1 MAFGGTAGAAV
12 KTLYVSLPGPLDA
25 CSSLSVGASDTS
37 VAIGDLLYPS
47 AFLNGPNDAL
57 VGTGAA
63 IVSAEL
69 TSVNPESVT
78 YSVAPQLKW
87 SDGTDFNATS
97 LVQWW
102 TRAKAQPSISSDGY
116 RAISSMTVSS
126 DGLSVVAKF
135 SQSFSNWNVLFRDV
149 LSRNSS
155 LDCSIK
161 NLEHRPTLGYYSVTS
176 ATKHQI
182 VLRKSGLLHK
192 GVMRFGRV
200 VISDTMSTSKVP
212 SKSFIGEM
220 VSVNS
225 QDVSLLT
232 SDPRLTTSLTS
243 SSSLTQMSFSSV
255 RPNVSLLAFRQALS
269 VAINRQLMVNFL
281 WGTTTTTVRVA
292 NRLLTPATSAVGS
305 ANLDAPQDCLTCALE
320 ALKSIGYSQAGSS
333 WHSPHG
339 NTVAIR
345 MTVGPSGADRSAAAF
360 IINTWRVIGIP
371 TFRVTASSEQL
382 AAASLRSGAADV
394 AVYSRSLAFG
404 PSVVARAY
412 FGSPVLDSYAVGPR
426 NPLWAQ
432 TALAVTQVFNDAQAS
447 QQWALFDAQV
457 THSFISRPLFCAPV
471 IQAWSRRFSTV
482 RGGSSVIALV
492 DQLPGLRP

>member
-1 MAFGGTAGAAV
+1 MAFGGTAVAAA

-25 CSSLSVGASDTS
+25 CSSLSAGASDTS

-57 VGTGAA
+57 VGTAA
-63 IVSAEL
+63 GIVSAEL

-78 YSVAPQLKW
+78 YSVAPKLKW
-87 SDGTDFNATS
+87 SDGTDFNGAS
-97 LVQWW
+97 LVRWW
-102 TRAKAQPSISSDGY
+102 TRAKAQPTIASDGY
-116 RAISSMTVSS
+116 RAISSMTIAS

-135 SQSFSNWNVLFRDV
+135 SQSFANWTELFRDV
-149 LSRNSS
+149 LSRNSP

-161 NLEHRPTLGYYSVTS
+161 NLERRPTLGYYSVIS
-176 ATKHQI
+176 ASKHQI
-182 VLRKSGLLHK
+182 VLIKSNLLHK
-192 GVMRFGRV
+192 GEMRFGRV
-200 VISDTMSTSKVP
+200 VISDTMSSSQVP
-212 SKSFIGEM
+212 SKNFIGET
-220 VSVNS
+220 VVANS
-225 QDVSLLT
+225 QAVSSLS
-232 SDPRLTTSLTS
+232 SDPRRTASLTS

-269 VAINRQLMVNFL
+269 VAVNRQVMVNSL
-281 WGTTTTTVRVA
+281 WGSTTTTVRVA
-292 NRLLTPATSAVGS
+292 NRLLTSATAAVGS
-305 ANLDAPQDCLTCALE
+305 ATLDAPQDCLTCALE
-320 ALKSIGYSQAGSS
+320 ALKSIGYSQAGSC
-333 WHSPHG
+333 WRSPNG
-339 NTVAIR
+339 KAVAIR

-382 AAASLRSGAADV
+382 AAASLRYGAADV

-404 PSVVARAY
+404 PGVAARAY

-426 NPLWAQ
+426 NPFWAQ
-432 TALAVTQVFNDAQAS
+432 TALAVTQNFNNAQAS

-482 RGGSSVIALV
+482 RGGASVIALV